1 MLSGLRRIINRKNIR
16 TVPDSFEKRA
26 GADAKPLNLKDYWE
40 NRLKD
45 NFGLHGVGFIGLGKS
60 YNKWMYRVRMKVF
73 LSTVRSLHLDLT
85 NREIMDI
92 GCGTG
97 FYIDLWKN
105 KEKAGHL
112 TGIDITNIAIQNLKA
127 KFPDVRLYTADICNG
142 TELQLKSN
150 NNQFDIISAF
160 DVLFHITDDSKF
172 EQAIKNVHSM
182 LKLNGYFIFSDNFIH
197 GAEIRSTY
205 QVSRSLSKIEKSLKD
220 NGFEIIRRK
229 PMFVLMNAPI
239 DTTKPR
245 IKRRWKAI
253 TLLLAKGE
261 TIGSI
266 LGCILYPI
274 EIILVSILKESA
286 STEIMTCR
294 KIS

>member
-16 TVPDSFEKRA
+16 IVSDNNEKCA
-26 GADAKPLNLKDYWE
+26 GADPTPLNLKDYWE
-40 NRLKD
+40 NRLQD
-45 NFGLHGVGFIGLGKS
+45 NFGLHGAGFIGLGKS

-73 LSTVRSLHLDLT
+73 LSSVRSLHVDLT

-97 FYIDLWKN
+97 FYIGLWKY
-105 KEKAGHL
+105 KKKVGHL

-127 KFPDVRLYTADICNG
+127 KFPDVRLYTADICND
-142 TELQLKSN
+142 TELQLNSDT
-150 NNQFDIISAF
+150 QFDIISAF

-172 EQAIKNVHSM
+172 EQAIKNIHSM

-220 NGFEIIRRK
+220 NGFEIIRRR

-239 DTTKPR
+239 DTTKTR

-253 TLLLAKGE
+253 TLLIGKGE

-294 KIS
+294 KIK